1 MEQGHSGQVP
11 GPALPSETLGTSHSL
26 PSLTASRTAGTAGTA
41 GLHLDLSFASKAWG
55 SASFVMAPDGTPILP
70 ASTLI
75 RPKAKASLNVVS
87 ASSQ

>member
-11 GPALPSETLGTSHSL
+11 GPALPSGTLGTSHSL
-26 PSLTASRTAGTAGTA
+26 PSLTASRTAGTA

-75 RPKAKASLNVVS
+75 RPKAKVSLNVVS